1 VHCNENKI
9 KGDDIMRI
17 KNQDLKNLTA
27 EQVLKRHFR
36 KIKAEIKQETFQ
48 KYIREANRQL
58 KEGNKNV

>member
-1 VHCNENKI
+1 
-9 KGDDIMRI
+9 MRI